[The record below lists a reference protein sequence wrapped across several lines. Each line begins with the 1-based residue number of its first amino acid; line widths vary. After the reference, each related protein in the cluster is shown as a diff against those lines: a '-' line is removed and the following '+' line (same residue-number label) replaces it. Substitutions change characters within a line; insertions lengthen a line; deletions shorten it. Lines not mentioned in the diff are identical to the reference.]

1 MDDITSSATPS
12 SPDTIER
19 VREYHRVIV
28 SFSRIASESPPAERL
43 MHHLVAQ
50 VASATHIKHVKVLRY
65 RADRGD
71 LLVEAGVGW
80 KPGVVGHATLGV
92 DHRSPPGRSIQTAA
106 PVAIANL
113 PTDPEYRYSDLLRE
127 HGLVSVLN
135 VPIMI
140 DARSWGVLEVDTVRQ
155 TTFDE
160 WDVGFLSTLANV
172 LGGALGR
179 LESERKLLEAGAQKT
194 REQAHFDIVV
204 RELQHRVKNNLQI
217 IVSFIALKCREAKS
231 SETREKLESVIGRVQ
246 AIALAHDQ
254 LSIGDASSSV
264 DFGDYLRALCANI
277 DPRRHDVSIDVD
289 AANAAI
295 PLDRAVPAGLIVN
308 ELVTNCIKYAFGN
321 AGGQIRVTFKLIS
334 NSSEANISVE
344 DNGKGM
350 PLPPHKGFGLSL
362 VEGFARQLSGKIAYV
377 QVEVGSRTEL
387 LFPLAY

>member
-1 MDDITSSATPS
+1 MADGNN
-12 SPDTIER
+12 PDTPGTAGAMER
-19 VREYHRVIV
+19 VREYHRVLG
-28 SFSRIASESPPAERL
+28 SFSRIASEPLPAERL

-65 RADRGD
+65 RSDRGD

-80 KPGVVGHATLGV
+80 KPGVVGHATLGA
-92 DHRSPPGRSIQTAA
+92 DYRSPPGRAIQTAA

-113 PTDPEYRYSDLLRE
+113 PSDPEYRYSDLLRD

-140 DARSWGVLEVDTVRQ
+140 DGGSWGVLEVDTVRQ

-160 WDVGFLSTLANV
+160 WDVGFLSTLANI
-172 LGGALGR
+172 LGGALAR
-179 LESERKLLEAGAQKT
+179 LASDQKLLEAGAQKS
-194 REQAHFDIVV
+194 RDQAHSDIVV

-217 IVSFIALKCREAKS
+217 IVSFLALKRREAKS

-277 DPRRHDVSIDVD
+277 DPNRAGVSIDVD
-289 AANAAI
+289 AANAII

-308 ELVTNCIKYAFGN
+308 ELVTNCIKYAFDN
-321 AGGQIRVTFKLIS
+321 AGGRIRVTFELTS
-334 NSSEANISVE
+334 NSSEASISVE
-344 DNGKGM
+344 DDGKGM
-350 PLPPHKGFGLSL
+350 PVPPRKGFGLSL
-362 VEGFARQLSGKIAYV
+362 VEGFARQLSGKIGYM
-377 QVEVGSRTEL
+377 QVETGSRIEL
-387 LFPLAY
+387 RFPLA

>member
-1 MDDITSSATPS
+1 
-12 SPDTIER
+12 
-19 VREYHRVIV
+19 
-28 SFSRIASESPPAERL
+28 

-92 DHRSPPGRSIQTAA
+92 DHRSPPGRTIQTAA

-113 PTDPEYRYSDLLRE
+113 PSDPEYRYSDLLRE
-127 HGLVSVLN
+127 HGLISVLN

-140 DARSWGVLEVDTVRQ
+140 DGRSWGVLEVDTVRQ
-155 TTFDE
+155 TIFDE
-160 WDVGFLSTLANV
+160 WDIGFLGTLANI
-172 LGGALGR
+172 LGGALAR
-179 LESERKLLEAGAQKT
+179 LESDQKLLEAGAQKS
-194 REQAHFDIVV
+194 RDQAHSDIVV

-217 IVSFIALKCREAKS
+217 IVSFIALKRREAKS
-231 SETREKLESVIGRVQ
+231 LETQEKLESVIGRVQ

-277 DPRRHDVSIDVD
+277 DPRRPDVSIDVD

-321 AGGQIRVTFKLIS
+321 AGGQIRVTFNKLIS
-334 NSSEANISVE
+334 NSSEASISVE

-350 PLPPHKGFGLSL
+350 PLPPQKGFGLSL
-362 VEGFARQLSGKIAYV
+362 VEGFARQLSGKIAYMQV
-377 QVEVGSRTEL
+377 QPGSKTEL
-387 LFPLAY
+387 LFPLVLVGLTR